1 MSLREFETGPL
12 ADPAKARIAAL
23 IDFGAGLVAAVI
35 AFPFPFAR
43 AALPVPVF
51 VVSILLSIVVVHELY
66 CALALTFLGR
76 TPGMYL
82 LDLGPDPRPRL
93 GAAVA
98 WALGASIAFWPTVF
112 GVRSVFDPATGLS
125 ARLSGV
131 QTRSTRG

>member
-1 MSLREFETGPL
+1 MSLSRFETGPL
-12 ADPAKARIAAL
+12 ADPARARIAAL

-43 AALPVPVF
+43 AALPLPVF
-51 VVSILLSIVVVHELY
+51 VVSIVVSIVVVHELY
-66 CALALTFLGR
+66 LALTLMFLGR

-93 GAAVA
+93 GAAVS
-98 WALGASIAFWPTVF
+98 WAVGASLAFWPTVF
-112 GVRSVFDPATGLS
+112 GVRPAFDPATGLP